1 MQYTKLYNII
11 DFYFVNVLKSRKYRN
26 IWEKKL
32 GNEISFSTNYDLDT
46 EWKIIF

>member
-1 MQYTKLYNII
+1 MCWNPENTEI
-11 DFYFVNVLKSRKYRN
+11 S
-26 IWEKKL
+26 EKKNLL